1 MVCIKG
7 RERMETLIA
16 SWKAGTVHVDF
27 LDAGHFQRI
36 QSEQTWQA
44 GEHPHREAMVVAD
57 MLAI

>member
-1 MVCIKG
+1 
-7 RERMETLIA
+7 METLIA

-36 QSEQTWQA
+36 QSEQTRQA